1 MDKPKIYHS
10 TGIMNKLRDKMPYII
25 IFLILAFV
33 ATIVFEWGMN
43 YLGIQGGGQQVFAN
57 INGKEITYQQYEQ
70 LLQQNLEQMRQQNGG
85 KDIDEAT
92 MDQIREQVWQ
102 SLVQQTLTSQEIER
116 LGIKVSD
123 AEILDWIYNRPENLP
138 DAIKKNFMD
147 STGVFNVD
155 FYQQALGMKTKEAV
169 NFWNEVEKYLR
180 EVLLAEK
187 LQTQITATI
196 NVTEG
201 DILQKYRD
209 DNIKANFQFAFLDLN
224 SAIDTNLIAVTDA
237 DMKKY
242 YEEHK
247 DEFKQLEA
255 VKFKYVTFSDAP
267 TIDDSNSV
275 KKGLEFVIRDMKEAK
290 LEDSSLIRLVNDNSS
305 VPFNNAFQKS
315 SAFGKGAL
323 NFLFGAKN
331 GDISPLI
338 IDADAYKVIK
348 LLDTK
353 DGEDNYVN
361 AAHILI
367 NFGADTAGAKKR
379 AEDILARAKKGEDF
393 TKLAVENSEDPS
405 AKQNSGDLGWFMKG
419 SMVKEFEDA
428 CMNAAPGSVV
438 GVIKTQFGFHIINV
452 KGKSKKEFRVAE
464 VRKTVTAGQRT
475 KDIARKRAQEFIAD
489 VDNGAIMDSLAKH
502 MQIGIFSTP
511 EISNDGNVP
520 GAGQN
525 KNLIKFGLANGK
537 GKMYGPVKMQGGY
550 GVYQI
555 TQKISAG
562 YKNFDSVK
570 TMMIKPKIQVEK
582 RLAFLMKTAEEM
594 KGKIAGGD
602 LMSLQTQYPMYVFG
616 TADSCSVSKPDPKIG
631 LEYNL
636 FNTIY
641 SMKPGEISAP
651 IKGQRGVFLV
661 KLNWI
666 MPFDQNNYNLKYAEI
681 RKSLLDIKKQNAVQ
695 EWMQSLTQRAEI
707 EDNREKFL

>member
-224 SAIDTNLIAVTDA
+224 SSIDTNLIAVTDA

-275 KKGLEFVIRDMKEAK
+275 KKGLEFVIRDMKEANV
-290 LEDSSLIRLVNDNSS
+290 EDSSLIRLVNDNSS

-323 NFLFGAKN
+323 NFLFSAKN

-353 DGEDNYVN
+353 EGEDNYVN
-361 AAHILI
+361 ASHILI

-393 TKLAVENSEDPS
+393 IKLAGELSEDPS
-405 AKQNSGDLGWFMKG
+405 AKQNSGDLGWFTKG

-428 CMNAAPGSVV
+428 CMNASPGSVV
-438 GVIKTQFGFHIINV
+438 GVIKTQFGFHIIFV

-464 VRKTVTAGQRT
+464 VRKTV
-475 KDIARKRAQEFIAD
+475 
-489 VDNGAIMDSLAKH
+489 
-502 MQIGIFSTP
+502 
-511 EISNDGNVP
+511 
-520 GAGQN
+520 
-525 KNLIKFGLANGK
+525 
-537 GKMYGPVKMQGGY
+537 
-550 GVYQI
+550 
-555 TQKISAG
+555 
-562 YKNFDSVK
+562 
-570 TMMIKPKIQVEK
+570 
-582 RLAFLMKTAEEM
+582 
-594 KGKIAGGD
+594 
-602 LMSLQTQYPMYVFG
+602 
-616 TADSCSVSKPDPKIG
+616 
-631 LEYNL
+631 
-636 FNTIY
+636 
-641 SMKPGEISAP
+641 
-651 IKGQRGVFLV
+651 
-661 KLNWI
+661 
-666 MPFDQNNYNLKYAEI
+666 
-681 RKSLLDIKKQNAVQ
+681 
-695 EWMQSLTQRAEI
+695 
-707 EDNREKFL
+707 